1 MDPRLHGFGYSL
13 GGNVDLDGNGYPDFL
28 VGAPFSGQTVYF
40 RSRPVVR
47 VTGKVELE
55 TPNGQIDPENRTCTL
70 KSGTT
75 VSCMTVK
82 GCLKYEGEAVASDLG
97 EFVSAISFLIILD
110 LK

>member
-1 MDPRLHGFGYSL
+1 M
-13 GGNVDLDGNGYPDFL
+13 DLDGNGYPDFL

-97 EFVSAISFLIILD
+97 EFVYIFQLFVY
-110 LK
+110 K